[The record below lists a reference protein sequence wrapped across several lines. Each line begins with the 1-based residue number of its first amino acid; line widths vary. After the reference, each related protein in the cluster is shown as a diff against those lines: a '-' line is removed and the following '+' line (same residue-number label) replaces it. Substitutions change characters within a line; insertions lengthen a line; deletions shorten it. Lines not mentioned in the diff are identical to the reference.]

1 MAESGGSLMASFVQ
15 PLVAGSAGG
24 CGAVLAGHPFETIKA
39 RIAPTAGHLRW
50 WRGDYSVSPSGTCI
64 FALVILHTNQTASR
78 SEHNFSRRDP
88 GARPGCRR
96 G

>member
-50 WRGDYSVSPSGTCI
+50 WRGDYSVFTPWHLYICIGDSPYKSNS
-64 FALVILHTNQTASR
+64 LPV
-78 SEHNFSRRDP
+78 
-88 GARPGCRR
+88 
-96 G
+96 